1 MHKISMRNVK
11 SSFPVSLGTQITGV
25 DANTYSITGS
35 AFSTIVLP
43 GEHSQTSVTLQEDDC
58 SLGKQ
63 CILKTFFYTAFMSVT
78 M

>member
-1 MHKISMRNVK
+1 MAMRNVK
-11 SSFPVSLGTQITGV
+11 SSFPVSLGAQITGV
-25 DANTYSITGS
+25 DANTYSITGNS
-35 AFSTIVLP
+35 FSTIVLP

-63 CILKTFFYTAFMSVT
+63 RILKTFVCTAPKSVT